1 MEKDLEQDY
10 KIQLSDMSPYTKKQL
25 QIINGEIPLESVDGH
40 TLRWFYKKAVKNK
53 DDDLATRI
61 KIRID
66 ILKEASRDR
75 NRKRASIRI
84 KKIMQN
90 EPIKWKQ
97 PKSNE
102 YTEHQK
108 QVIRN
113 EIPLDEVHTNEL
125 VSIHQKAHSV
135 GDFELSERI
144 LDLIN
149 ERRCASI
156 LKQEQRKKLTN
167 KRNSDFIKR
176 GYDRTSILTIS
187 EQALINGDM
196 HWDDYTEED
205 IKSIIVKLEKENGE
219 SDLNVAKEI
228 LYYKQHPESSYIV
241 TTYDEAIDLL
251 EELLKTDI
259 RRPNTWFIE
268 EETD

>member
-1 MEKDLEQDY
+1 MNKDLKTKR
-10 KIQLSDMSPYTKKQL
+10 KIQLSEQSPYTEKQL

-40 TLRWFYKKAVKNK
+40 TLRWFYKKAIENK
-53 DDDLATRI
+53 DDDWAARI

-75 NRKRASIRI
+75 NRKRASIRV

-108 QVIRN
+108 KVIRN
-113 EIPLDEVHTNEL
+113 EIPLSEVHTNEL
-125 VSIHQKAHSV
+125 VSIHQKAHNV

-149 ERRCASI
+149 ERREASI
-156 LKQEQRKKLTN
+156 SKQEQRKKLTN
-167 KRNSDFIKR
+167 KHSSA
-176 GYDRTSILTIS
+176 YDRTSILTIS
-187 EQALINGDM
+187 EQALINGDT

-205 IKSIIVKLEKENGE
+205 IKNIIAKLEKENRE
-219 SDLNVAKEI
+219 SDLNIAKEI
-228 LYYKQHPESSYIV
+228 LHYKQHPKIGYVV
-241 TTYDEAIDLL
+241 TTHEDSIALL
-251 EELLKTDI
+251 EELLKTTI
-259 RRPNTWFIE
+259 RRPNTWFIK
-268 EETD
+268 ETD